1 MIRAFRAFLG
11 AVLLAALAACGG
23 ADVDGPPASAN
34 KFRSYYGPQVTQI
47 VVNKGQRRMYLMH
60 GSDVLKQ
67 YRIDLGPQP
76 AGHKTRQGDG
86 KTPEGVY
93 FIDRMNPSSSYHLS
107 LGVSYPNPADRERAR
122 LMGVDPGGDI
132 MVHGRGRYGNAVG
145 KKDWTAGC
153 IAVSDGEIEEIYA
166 MLRPGVPIVIYP

>member
-11 AVLLAALAACGG
+11 AAILAALAACGG
-23 ADVDGPPASAN
+23 GELDGPPASAN
-34 KFRSYYGPQVTQI
+34 KFRDYYGPRVTQV

-60 GSDVLKQ
+60 GQEVLKQ
-67 YRIDLGPQP
+67 YRVDLGFEP
-76 AGHKTRQGDG
+76 AGHKSRQGDG
-86 KTPEGVY
+86 KTPEGIY

-132 MVHGRGRYGNAVG
+132 MIHGRGPYGNAVG